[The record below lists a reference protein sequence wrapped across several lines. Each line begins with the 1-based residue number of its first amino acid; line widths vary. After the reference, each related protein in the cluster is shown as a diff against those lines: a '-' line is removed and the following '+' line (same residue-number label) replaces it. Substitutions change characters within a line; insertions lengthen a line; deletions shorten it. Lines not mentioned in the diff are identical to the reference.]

1 MVKKILLIGGNGYIG
16 SRLYDYLL
24 ESNTSVANID
34 LCWFGQIYPET
45 IVKDYKDL
53 TKEELSEYSHIVL
66 LAAHSSVS
74 MCTDNLSSCFKNN
87 VVNFIDLVNKLDDQ
101 TLIYASTCA
110 IYGKSKE
117 LVTEDEPIKNA
128 LNFYDYSMIARES
141 IANLYPNKKLI
152 GLRFGSVGGFSKSFR
167 NENLINSLTLASK
180 DKSLTIANG
189 NAMRSVLGIS
199 DVCKAIEKII
209 SEDTIKNRVYNITSI
224 NDKIIDFGIKVK
236 ELTNSELAINESAF
250 KTDYSFSCSFKLFEK
265 DYNFKFKDSVES
277 IYNDIITNYD
287 NILFNDKRGKIIY
300 E

>member
-1 MVKKILLIGGNGYIG
+1 
-16 SRLYDYLL
+16 
-24 ESNTSVANID
+24 
-34 LCWFGQIYPET
+34 
-45 IVKDYKDL
+45 
-53 TKEELSEYSHIVL
+53 
-66 LAAHSSVS
+66 
-74 MCTDNLSSCFKNN
+74 
-87 VVNFIDLVNKLDDQ
+87 
-101 TLIYASTCA
+101 
-110 IYGKSKE
+110 
-117 LVTEDEPIKNA
+117 
-128 LNFYDYSMIARES
+128 
-141 IANLYPNKKLI
+141 
-152 GLRFGSVGGFSKSFR
+152 
-167 NENLINSLTLASK
+167 LINSLTLASK

-250 KTDYSFSCSFKLFEK
+250 KTDYSFSCSFELFEK